1 VPGNLR
7 IIIVED
13 NGIIAM
19 DLADL
24 LIAMGHDVC
33 AIACSEN
40 DAVQAADSH
49 QPDLMI
55 VDGSLSEGDGVS
67 AMQRIL
73 KHADIP
79 HLYITGN
86 ARTLTDRVPGAVV
99 VSKPFIMTELT
110 QAIGRALTRPVAQ
123 GDASC

>member
-1 VPGNLR
+1 MPGKLR
-7 IIIVED
+7 IIIDED

-33 AIACSEN
+33 AIACGEN
-40 DAVQAADSH
+40 DTVEAAEMH

-55 VDGSLSEGDGVS
+55 VDGNLSEGDGVS

-73 KHADIP
+73 KHTDIP

-86 ARTLTDRVPGAVV
+86 AREITDWATGAVV
-99 VSKPFIMTELT
+99 VCKPFIMKELT
-110 QAIGRALTRPVAQ
+110 QAIGRALARA
-123 GDASC
+123 

>member
-1 VPGNLR
+1 MSAKLR
-7 IIIVED
+7 IVVVED

-33 AIACSEN
+33 AIACGEN
-40 DAVQAADSH
+40 DAVEAAEMH

-55 VDGSLSEGDGVS
+55 VDGNLSEGDGVS

-86 ARTLTDRVPGAVV
+86 AREITGRAPGAVV
-99 VSKPFIMTELT
+99 IGKPFIMKDLT
-110 QAIGRALTRPVAQ
+110 QAIGRALARPDTQ
-123 GDASC
+123 DDASC